1 MIEENILINSQ
12 LVDSDFFL
20 GDRKWRR
27 LPHHPS
33 LLLPDP
39 VSDAIMTTPA
49 SGDARFAATVDMGIS
64 SSIAGFAYHAL
75 TTYLGHTAGYAADA
89 LMES

>member
-1 MIEENILINSQ
+1 MNPQ

-27 LPHHPS
+27 SSHHLS
-33 LLLPDP
+33 LSPPDQ
-39 VSDAIMTTPA
+39 VSDASMTTPA
-49 SGDARFAATVDMGIS
+49 SGDARFAATVNMGIS

-75 TTYLGHTAGYAADA
+75 TTYLGHTAECAMAA
-89 LMES
+89 LMER